1 MKKNDT
7 FGYLAYALMLALA
20 VCIGFF
26 VLRPDFASGASYLTM
41 NVFLL
46 VFLSILV
53 GIVFTSLLL
62 ELGHL
67 LGAKI
72 GHYEVTAWICLGIGF
87 KKNKDGKKKF
97 FLGSFDGLTGETIV
111 TPKDTKKS
119 NPRISIYMAL
129 LFLLLEIVIVSLL
142 LVFGLAKVKAGETG
156 FYWIKPASEVVL
168 TIIGMIL
175 VYDIFPAPLDAKN
188 DGYLITILNSKI
200 NVIAYNEMLL
210 ADDKLSRGLPVGDL
224 PVYDEVTDF
233 TYSVND
239 VTLYAD
245 LNKEDYGDAL
255 AILEKTLASKDKIS
269 TSLYRTAE
277 AQKIAILLYTKPL
290 EEAKTYYI
298 ALPLDVKKHLSALNS
313 APAIRAYV
321 LANGLI
327 EESIGETEAGLNK
340 VHDVFRKLPKEKK
353 AVEKK
358 LLKQAME
365 RILVAHPDWDFS
377 DYGYTLEK
385 SDEAS
390 DITKEKKD
398 DNN

>member
-20 VCIGFF
+20 VCVGFF
-26 VLRPDFASGASYLTM
+26 ILRPDFASGASYLTM

-53 GIVFTSLLL
+53 GIVLTSLLL

-67 LGAKI
+67 LGAKM
-72 GHYEVTAWICLGIGF
+72 GHYEVTAWICLGIGL
-87 KKNKDGKKKF
+87 KKDKDDKNKF

-111 TPKDTKKS
+111 APKDTKKS

-129 LFLLLEIVIVSLL
+129 LFILIEIAAISGL
-142 LVFGLAKVKAGETG
+142 LVFGLAKIKVGETG
-156 FYWIKPASEVVL
+156 YYWIKPASEVVL

-175 VYDIFPAPLDAKN
+175 LYDIFPAPLDAKN
-188 DGYLITILNSKI
+188 DGYLMTILNSKI

-210 ADDKLSRGLPVGDL
+210 ATDKLTRGLPVGDL

-239 VTLYAD
+239 VTLYED
-245 LNKEDYGDAL
+245 LNKGDYEAAL
-255 AILEKTLASKDKIS
+255 NILEKTLASKDKVS

-277 AQKIAILLYTKPL
+277 AQKIAILLDTKPL
-290 EEAKTYYI
+290 EEAKAYYI
-298 ALPLDVKKHLSALNS
+298 ALPLEVKKHLSALNS

-321 LANGLI
+321 LANGMI

-358 LLKQAME
+358 LLKLAME
-365 RILVAHPDWDFS
+365 KILTAHPDWDFS

-385 SDEAS
+385 KDENV
-390 DITKEKKD
+390 DVTNEKKD
-398 DNN
+398 DTN

>member
-7 FGYLAYALMLALA
+7 FGYIAYALMLALA
-20 VCIGFF
+20 VCVGFF
-26 VLRPDFASGASYLTM
+26 ILRPDFASGASYLTM

-72 GHYEVTAWICLGIGF
+72 GHYEITAWICLGIGF

-97 FLGSFDGLTGETIV
+97 FLGNFDGLTGETLV

-119 NPRISIYMAL
+119 NPRISIYMSL
-129 LFLLLEIVIVSLL
+129 LFLLLEIAAISGL
-142 LVFGLAKVKAGETG
+142 LVFGLAKIKAGETG
-156 FYWIKPASEVVL
+156 YYWIKPASEVVL

-210 ADDKLSRGLPVGDL
+210 AEDKLSRGLPVGDL
-224 PVYDEVTDF
+224 PIYDEVTDF

-245 LNKEDYGDAL
+245 LNKGDYEEAL
-255 AILEKTLASKDKIS
+255 TIIEKTLASKDKVS

-277 AQKIAILLYTKPL
+277 AQKIAILLDTKPL
-290 EEAKTYYI
+290 EEAKAYYI
-298 ALPLDVKKHLSALNS
+298 ALPLDVKKHLSALSS

-321 LANGLI
+321 LANGLV

-353 AVEKK
+353 TVEKK
-358 LLKQAME
+358 LLKLAMDK
-365 RILVAHPDWDFS
+365 ILSAHPDWDFS
-377 DYGYTLEK
+377 DYGYSLEK
-385 SDEAS
+385 NEKVDAA
-390 DITKEKKD
+390 KEKKD